1 MANIGSVFL
10 GDSKRIR
17 VLSSSSSPPS
27 SPPASSTSVSMSGM
41 LSNLPSPKSAD
52 AFHTEGQASEA
63 QDKTPLKTLSAFD
76 LHPRPTLEPE
86 LALELRVRWL
96 EALVLGVKDDNSI
109 SALSGLKKPAE
120 IKEGETLMRAAQ
132 DLQKRLNSITE
143 GNDGLKRFISH
154 YDQHAQ
160 YLTPSFALSGLHETP
175 TYESMT
181 PAELETYLKEM
192 ESDIRSAD
200 RDMREIEALEQ
211 KGVTGAG
218 KLASYVPLLPR
229 LEKLMKDYDEDAQ
242 RVDKLEKR
250 IARIIESHATYIDA
264 LSELFVAWDD
274 AIHEAE
280 TERARKEREHE
291 ERVRLGLE

>member
-17 VLSSSSSPPS
+17 VLSSSTPPS

-41 LSNLPSPKSAD
+41 LSNLPSPKSPD
-52 AFHTEGQASEA
+52 ASRPDGPNSSEA
-63 QDKTPLKTLSAFD
+63 PLTASPAFD
-76 LHPRPTLEPE
+76 FHARPTLQPE

-96 EALVLGVKDDNSI
+96 EALVLGVKDDNTTTV
-109 SALSGLKKPAE
+109 SALKKSTE
-120 IKEGETLMRAAQ
+120 VKQGETLIRTAQ
-132 DLQKRLNSITE
+132 DLQKRLNSIVE
-143 GNDGLKRFISH
+143 GNDGLKRFVSH

-175 TYESMT
+175 TYENMT
-181 PAELETYLKEM
+181 PTELETYLKEM

-211 KGVTGAG
+211 KGVTSAG

-229 LEKLMKDYDEDAQ
+229 LDKLMKAYAEDAE
-242 RVDKLEKR
+242 RVEKLEKR
-250 IARIIESHATYIDA
+250 IAGIIESHATYIDA

-274 AIHEAE
+274 AIIEAE
-280 TERARKEREHE
+280 NETAREEREHE